1 MFQIKYLNYNIERLN
16 YIYFNYNDQ
25 SIKNEKITMTIFE
38 DARTEWSFV
47 GSEHISIFEEIG
59 LDKASNLIKRIM
71 HSILESK
78 PAEKFT
84 LFDPIEELF

>member
-1 MFQIKYLNYNIERLN
+1 
-16 YIYFNYNDQ
+16 
-25 SIKNEKITMTIFE
+25 MTIFE
-38 DARTEWSFV
+38 DAKTEWSFV

-59 LDKASNLIKRIM
+59 LDKASNLIKRTM